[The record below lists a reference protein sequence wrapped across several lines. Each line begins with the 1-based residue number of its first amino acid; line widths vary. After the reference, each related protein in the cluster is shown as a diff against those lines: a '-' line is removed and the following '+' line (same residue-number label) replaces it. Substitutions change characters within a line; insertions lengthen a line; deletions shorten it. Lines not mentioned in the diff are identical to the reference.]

1 MTYKAKSSAVRA
13 AKKLHGE
20 NYAEKCSI
28 VAVDGGFMVQ
38 DLNAPA
44 TPAPSLLIDDNSDK
58 TRLQQIEDLTAR
70 LAALNAKPAPKPRD
84 PSKSLGGRP
93 IDPQQAKTRRSLV
106 SFINAQGGKAF
117 TVKQAK
123 AKLKQKLQHV
133 SNAMRW
139 AEATGLVERIGY
151 KAEAVKRPGR
161 RELEFKA
168 KAQPQQQAA

>member
-1 MTYKAKSSAVRA
+1 MTYKAKSSAIRA
-13 AKKLHGE
+13 AKKLHGD
-20 NYAEKCSI
+20 NWADKCEIVSI
-28 VAVDGGFMVQ
+28 DGVFTVKT
-38 DLNAPA
+38 LA
-44 TPAPSLLIDDNSDK
+44 IHDDSEA
-58 TRLQQIEDLTAR
+58 TRLKQIEDLTAR
-70 LAALNAKPAPKPRD
+70 LAALNTPATVKAEPKPRD
-84 PSKSLGGRP
+84 NTKSLGGRP

-106 SFINAQGGKAF
+106 SFINAQNGQVF

-139 AEATGLVERIGY
+139 AETTGLVERVGY
-151 KAEAVKRPGR
+151 KTEAVKRPGR